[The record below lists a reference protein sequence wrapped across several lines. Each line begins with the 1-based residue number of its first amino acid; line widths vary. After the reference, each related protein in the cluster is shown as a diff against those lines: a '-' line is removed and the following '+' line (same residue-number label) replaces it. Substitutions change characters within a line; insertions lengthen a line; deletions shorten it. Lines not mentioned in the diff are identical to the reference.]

1 MRLHEDKALLAEV
14 ILRASQPKENGGIGV
29 NAGFIEKDY
38 WITRALQQMSRSA
51 ANDVSVFKG
60 GTSLSKVY
68 GIGARFSE
76 DVDVAIVRS
85 DGITDAGLKTII
97 RSTEKAMAEGLAY
110 THRAPRP
117 YKQRVALP

>member
-14 ILRASQPKENGGIGV
+14 ILRASQPKEDGGIGV

-97 RSTEKAMAEGLAY
+97 RSTQKRWPRGL
-110 THRAPRP
+110 HP
-117 YKQRVALP
+117 